1 MKAFKKYH
9 KKLRK
14 YVRRNPARSAGYA
27 STFTMALNSTFHFKS
42 LPILIFF
49 GALMIGLGES
59 AQRAEDR
66 KSIAAIYIKNHAT
79 TPDSALLDQLIESSE
94 KKRS

>member
-1 MKAFKKYH
+1 MKAARKYH
-9 KKLRK
+9 RKLRK

-42 LPILIFF
+42 LPVLIFF

-59 AQRAEDR
+59 AQRAEDK
-66 KSIAAIYIKNHAT
+66 KSIAAIYIKNSGT
-79 TPDSALLDQLIESSE
+79 TPDNDILDQIVEISA
-94 KKRS
+94 KRKA

>member
-1 MKAFKKYH
+1 MKTVRKYH
-9 KKLRK
+9 RKLRK
-14 YVRRNPARSAGYA
+14 YIRRNPARSAGYA

-59 AQRAEDR
+59 AQRAEDK
-66 KSIAAIYIKNHAT
+66 KSIAAIYVKNHPT
-79 TPDSALLDQLIESSE
+79 TPDALILDQLVEMSE
-94 KKRS
+94 KRK